1 MYDMNREQLWV
12 EQFANLPFLTSFFQ
26 LDINIQKGSHHEDL
40 QSKTDDWGT
49 CEAYGSWQK
58 NSSSQHSNFE
68 ILKYSSLRIDL
79 VSFFL
84 VIIFRTSTEI

>member
-40 QSKTDDWGT
+40 QSKTDD
-49 CEAYGSWQK
+49 
-58 NSSSQHSNFE
+58 
-68 ILKYSSLRIDL
+68 
-79 VSFFL
+79 
-84 VIIFRTSTEI
+84 